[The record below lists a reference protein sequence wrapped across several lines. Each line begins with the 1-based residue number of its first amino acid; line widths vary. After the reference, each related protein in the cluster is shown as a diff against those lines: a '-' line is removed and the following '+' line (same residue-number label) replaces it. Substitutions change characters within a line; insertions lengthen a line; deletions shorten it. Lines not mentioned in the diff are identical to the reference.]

1 MFEVFDRTLARR
13 LAVKVL
19 RPDVAWTPGMLAR
32 FKEESRILASLSHP
46 NILPIHFV
54 GERGGLTYYVMP
66 YVEGQTLGQQLR
78 AFGALEVGRAV
89 EIALPVLEAL
99 GYAHSAGLLHR
110 DIKPDNVL
118 IDGATGR
125 PLLVDFGIAKRLDG
139 QRGQTQTGFVV
150 GTPQYMSPEQALG
163 QDEVDA
169 RSDLYAF
176 GAMLFQMVTGAPPY
190 DGDSSQEIVGKHIA
204 APVPVPHDRDAM
216 IPTWLSDVIVRCLA
230 KRPVD
235 RFQSAA
241 EVVNAINVGR
251 LAPPGPTHSAEQVVQ
266 RVSQAASTVTAGET
280 SRPPFRRRAILA
292 AILLAGAGGA
302 TWWWT
307 GRAAVVEVSNR
318 LDSPITVARPGGDSV
333 RVSAKGVE
341 SITLPEPG
349 FVRLAWRGAARLSAS
364 GRPMGLIPEGE
375 IAFVATRGVTR
386 RAVSLADTRVPLF
399 EPLVSNLTSGPLDLV
414 VNAGLAG
421 AVRCGCAVAPGTR
434 IGVGFYPL
442 YRNTTVRAIRPD
454 GRSATFADLGPKVD
468 RTTWSVGLRFEDR
481 DFR

>member
-1 MFEVFDRTLARR
+1 MFDRTLARR

-32 FKEESRILASLSHP
+32 FKDESRILASLSHP

-54 GERGGLTYYVMP
+54 GEGRGLTYYVMP
-66 YVEGQTLGQQLR
+66 YIEGQTLGQQLR

-89 EIALPVLEAL
+89 EIAVPVLEAL
-99 GYAHSAGLLHR
+99 GHAHSAGLLHR

-118 IDGATGR
+118 IDGGTGR

-163 QDEVDA
+163 QDQVDA

-204 APVPVPHDRDAM
+204 APVPVPHDRDAR
-216 IPTWLSDVIVRCLA
+216 IPVWLSDVIVRCLA

-241 EVVNAINVGR
+241 DVVNAIKVGL
-251 LAPPGPTHSAEQVVQ
+251 LAPPGPMHSAEQVVQ
-266 RVSQAASTVTAGET
+266 RVSQAAATVTTGET
-280 SRPPFRRRAILA
+280 KPPRFGRRAVAA
-292 AILLAGAGGA
+292 AILLVVAGGA
-302 TWWWT
+302 TWQWF
-307 GRAAVVEVSNR
+307 GRAPVVEVSNQ
-318 LDSPITVARPGGDSV
+318 LDAPIMVVKPEGDTV
-333 RVSAKGVE
+333 RVPAKGTGR
-341 SITLPEPG
+341 ITLSRPG
-349 FVRLAWRGAARLSAS
+349 FVRMAWRGAPRLSDA
-364 GRPMGLIPEGE
+364 GRQLGMAPEGE
-375 IAFVATRGVTR
+375 IDVLAGRGTIR
-386 RAVSLADTRVPLF
+386 RVVSLAVTRVPMF
-399 EPLVSNLTSGPLDLV
+399 EPFVSNATAGPLDV
-414 VNAGLAG
+414 IVNAGLAG
-421 AVRCGCAVAPGTR
+421 AVRCGCVVAPGTR
-434 IGVGFYPL
+434 LGIGFYPL
-442 YRNTTVRAIRPD
+442 YRNTTVRAVRPD
-454 GRSATFADLGPKVD
+454 GRTATFADLGPKVD